1 MSQTR
6 PQIDIGQLTIP
17 LFIGTM
23 LNWAFLGVLVVQ
35 IYIYCVAFPRDRAVN
50 KIIVGFVFLAEMLQ
64 TLGDSR
70 NTVETFGSRWGDFEA
85 LDEVRLAWFSV
96 PIVGSIV
103 ACVGQMFFAW
113 RISIIGNNWYIPSL
127 IAAITA
133 FQLGAGIWTGVDI
146 VRAKR
151 FSQLSS
157 LRPAHRMAVRH
168 SRLRP
173 AHRLCHRLLHDAR
186 EAARPK
192 QVTTTALSRI
202 IRVSAETGVLRAVF
216 ALLDLALFLAY
227 NGNNYHLAVCT
238 WLSKV
243 YSNSVLM
250 GFQIL
255 NSRAYIGHEIPADA
269 SRARM
274 TDIVFQSETQTAHA
288 IQISMPNSSGDDASL
303 TQNSAHM
310 DIEKNHEAISMHVYV
325 DN

>member
-157 LRPAHRMAVRH
+157 LRPPIAWLSAT
-168 SRLRP
+168 
-173 AHRLCHRLLHDAR
+173 AACDLLIVFATVFYMMRAR
-186 EAARPK
+186 QPGLK

-250 GFQIL
+250 IL